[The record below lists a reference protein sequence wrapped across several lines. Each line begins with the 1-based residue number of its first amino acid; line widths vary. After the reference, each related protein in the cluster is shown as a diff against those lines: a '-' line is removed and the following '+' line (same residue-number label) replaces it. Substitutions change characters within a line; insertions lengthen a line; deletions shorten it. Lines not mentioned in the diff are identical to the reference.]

1 MALLPVTCPTCKGSG
16 LCPRCGGVGKVGPL
30 PKIGNRCPTCGN
42 KKVCITCGGKGKV
55 KKR

>member
-1 MALLPVTCPTCKGSG
+1 MGLLPVTCPTCKGSG

>member
-1 MALLPVTCPTCKGSG
+1 MGLLPVTCPTCKGSG
-16 LCPRCGGVGKVGPL
+16 LCPRCGVGKVGPL